1 MLEVTSDVAI
11 ARPAEEVFAFL
22 ADAEN
27 NPRWQRGMR
36 SCRWTSDGPIDVG
49 STYEQRAAF
58 LGRPIDSTFEVTA
71 FAPGRSITITTIES
85 TFPIT
90 VTRSVE
96 PRGERACLVRAQV
109 SGDPSKAFRVAAP
122 AMRWMVQRSVRADYA
137 RLKALMEA

>member
-1 MLEVTSDVAI
+1 MIEVTSEVAI
-11 ARPAEEVFAFL
+11 ARPAEDVFAFL

-49 STYEQRAAF
+49 ST
-58 LGRPIDSTFEVTA
+58 
-71 FAPGRSITITTIES
+71 
-85 TFPIT
+85 FPIT

-96 PRGERACLVRAQV
+96 PHGEGSCLARARV
-109 SGDPSKAFRVAAP
+109 SGDPSKVLRVAAP

-137 RLKALMEA
+137 RLKALLEA

>member
-1 MLEVTSDVAI
+1 MVEVTSEVAI

-27 NPRWQRGMR
+27 NPSWQRGMK
-36 SCRWTSDGPIDVG
+36 SCRWTSGGPIEVG

-58 LGRPIDSTFEVTA
+58 LGRPIVSTFVVTDLD
-71 FAPGRSITITTIES
+71 PGRSITITTVES

-96 PRGERACLVRAQV
+96 PHGEAACVVRAQV
-109 SGDPSKAFRVAAP
+109 SGDPSKVFRVAEP

-137 RLKALMEA
+137 RLKGLLEA